1 MMAVGVT
8 VITEVIF
15 LLIRIPLVSNNFKDD
30 NLLQFIFISFLL
42 HMIIFRDF
50 YTMYFYNITLSN
62 SLLQF
67 YSDYHPQC
75 VPLPTS

>member
-1 MMAVGVT
+1 MTAVGVT

-15 LLIRIPLVSNNFKDD
+15 LLIRIHLVSNNFKDD
-30 NLLQFIFISFLL
+30 NLIQFILIPFLL

-50 YTMYFYNITLSN
+50 CTMYFYNITLFN
-62 SLLQF
+62 SLLLLH
-67 YSDYHPQC
+67 SDYHPQR

>member
-8 VITEVIF
+8 VITEAIF
-15 LLIRIPLVSNNFKDD
+15 LLIRIHLVSNNFKDD
-30 NLLQFIFISFLL
+30 NLLQFILISFLL

-62 SLLQF
+62 SLLQLH
-67 YSDYHPQC
+67 SDYHPQC